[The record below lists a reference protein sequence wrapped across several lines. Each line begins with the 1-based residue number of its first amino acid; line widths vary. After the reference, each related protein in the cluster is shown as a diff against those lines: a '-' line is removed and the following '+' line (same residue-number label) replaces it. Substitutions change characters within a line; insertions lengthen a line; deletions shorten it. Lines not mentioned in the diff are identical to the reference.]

1 MSKTFIQWQDQFG
14 HWKHY
19 TMSHHPPSAYRT
31 AKNRAENTGLRHRL
45 IDEDGTLVDL
55 IEP

>member
-55 IEP
+55 VEP